1 MVNAGEPCF
10 PGIRWR
16 STMITNVSSLPR
28 LPLAS
33 SRRVEGGAAIDGDRT
48 GAGRETSAS
57 TDEKAKAK
65 EAEKAKEAGKTKEA
79 EKVKEAE
86 KAKTDKANTDKNGE
100 KRDASGLSEG
110 EHKQIDELKSRDA
123 EVRTHENAHQSAGG
137 QFAGSPSYTYQTGPD
152 GRRYAIGGEVS
163 IDVSPEKDPQATIAK
178 MESVRRAATAP
189 AEPSPQDYKVA
200 AQAEQMMAEA
210 ERELNSA
217 KLEQLQGGDEK
228 SDQGGGDQSGG
239 DTGGQGQEAQAQASA
254 AVSAAMQA
262 YQSAAGL
269 ARASKARSGISA

>member
-1 MVNAGEPCF
+1 
-10 PGIRWR
+10 
-16 STMITNVSSLPR
+16 MITNVSSLPR

-33 SRRVEGGAAIDGDRT
+33 SRSADGGAAINGDRS
-48 GAGRETSAS
+48 GAARGTSAS
-57 TDEKAKAK
+57 TDETTKAKEAAKAK

-228 SDQGGGDQSGG
+228 SDQGGDDQGGGDQSGG